1 MEAQSKVFVSGY
13 GYITKEEANKVKLYK
28 YFMYNSANIC
38 NCSDCP
44 ENTGGRGNLPCCQQ
58 TCWVSIHCN

>member
-44 ENTGGRGNLPCCQQ
+44 ENAVMFILQKRRQKGK
-58 TCWVSIHCN
+58 II